1 MSSSHLAREELDPI
15 PPTSNI
21 PTMASRV
28 VLSTTDEEIY
38 ELAILQSNDLE
49 PEANIQAVAL
59 PRADG
64 GRAAW
69 LALFGCFILE
79 ALVWGFPFAF
89 GIFQACYRTHEPFS
103 EDPSGIAAIS
113 TTASGLMF
121 LSSPLVAVVIQRYPR
136 IRRPAS
142 FVGLVITTLSLIAA
156 SFAKNTATLLATQ
169 GVMYALGGLTL
180 YFPAM
185 YVIDEWFIKR
195 KGLAYGIVWTG
206 TGVAGAVVPFLLQWL
221 LNAYGFRTA
230 LRVWAVVLVSAGR
243 LTAWI
248 LSLTCRRSLS

>member
-1 MSSSHLAREELDPI
+1 MEFWWILYQTA
-15 PPTSNI
+15 TS
-21 PTMASRV
+21 TMASRTA
-28 VLSTTDEEIY
+28 SQTTEESI
-38 ELAILQSNDLE
+38 ELAILQAQRLDE
-49 PEANIQAVAL
+49 EADTQAASL

-69 LALFGCFILE
+69 LALFGCFVLE

-89 GIFQACYRTHEPFS
+89 GIFQAYYRTHQPFS
-103 EDPSGIAAIS
+103 EEPSGIAAIS

-121 LSSPLVAVVIQRYPR
+121 LSSPLVAVIIQRYPR

-142 FVGLVITTLSLIAA
+142 FVGLVIATLSLFAA
-156 SFAKNTATLLATQ
+156 SFAQNTPTLLATQ

-206 TGVAGAVVPFLLQWL
+206 TGVAGAIVPFLLQWL
-221 LNAYGFRTA
+221 LNSYGFRTA
-230 LRVWAVVLVSAGR
+230 LRVWAVILVSNTRCRGM
-243 LTAWI
+243 TAN
-248 LSLTCRRSLS
+248 S